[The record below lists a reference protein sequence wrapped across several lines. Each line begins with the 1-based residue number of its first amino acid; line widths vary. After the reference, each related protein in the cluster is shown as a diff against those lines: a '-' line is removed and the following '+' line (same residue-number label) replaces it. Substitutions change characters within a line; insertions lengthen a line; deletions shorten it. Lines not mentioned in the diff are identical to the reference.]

1 MSTDDIACYASQDT
15 HDPHGVITLLNSPR
29 AIEMIEA
36 YARFY
41 GSMTGVSHGE
51 PLRAPNALGLVDPVA
66 HCRHDGFSEA
76 HAFEGV
82 R

>member
-1 MSTDDIACYASQDT
+1 MSTADID
-15 HDPHGVITLLNSPR
+15 N
-29 AIEMIEA
+29 MI
-36 YARFY
+36 
-41 GSMTGVSHGE
+41 GVSHGE

-66 HCRHDGFSEA
+66 HCRHNVFSEA

>member
-1 MSTDDIACYASQDT
+1 MS
-15 HDPHGVITLLNSPR
+15 
-29 AIEMIEA
+29 IEA
-36 YARFY
+36 CDRFR
-41 GSMTGVSHGE
+41 GSMIGVSHSE

-66 HCRHDGFSEA
+66 HFRHNGFSEA